1 MVVSCQFLK
10 SQQHFR
16 IGTNSDASFITGPA
30 AGQCVPDIET
40 RRELPLGQ
48 IQNRSALLPLLI
60 CQQKLTKQQVNM
72 LINEDV
78 SLLGNVK

>member
-16 IGTNSDASFITGPA
+16 IGTNSGPA

-72 LINEDV
+72 LINKDV